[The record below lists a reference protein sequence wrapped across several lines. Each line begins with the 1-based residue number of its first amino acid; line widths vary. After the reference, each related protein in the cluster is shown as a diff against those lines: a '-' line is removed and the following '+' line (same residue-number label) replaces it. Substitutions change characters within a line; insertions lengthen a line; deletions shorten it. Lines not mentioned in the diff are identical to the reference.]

1 MKKYSYV
8 GKSAKRIDTASKA
21 CGEVLFTADLTLPR
35 MLVGKVLRSPHS
47 HARIVSID
55 TSKAEKLPGVK
66 AVVTGKDG
74 FGEKWG
80 VFRYTQDQAFMPTD
94 KVRYVGEEVAAVAAV
109 DEDTAL
115 AALDLIDVRYELLPP
130 VYTIEEAMAEGAPL
144 IHEDKP
150 GNLNIHV
157 NIDVG
162 DVEKG
167 FRDSYLI
174 VEDEFSAP
182 EDSYFQSE
190 PYAVVAQFDNNG
202 NLEIWMPNAG
212 PHLKAKPLSNC
223 LHMPLSK
230 VRVRKIAI
238 GGHFGGRSEIN
249 PADVVCAFL
258 AKKAKLPVKIVYTR
272 EENSVCT
279 RQGHGMKVKIK
290 TGVDKYGKVLAR
302 DITSYLDGGA
312 YSSTGPIAVSVPF
325 LCMEQAYRMDNV
337 RFNGYR
343 IFTNKPIRGM
353 IRIHGRAFGTGVDLQ
368 LDMIGEKLGID
379 PIEMR
384 LRNARQPGDTTP
396 TKSFVASCGLSETI
410 KITAEHSHFM
420 EKFNKLPPFHGIG
433 IGVNSVQTGFPMGIR
448 GGSQAFIKFTEDGT
462 VTVISGVVDNG
473 QGNDNMIVQITSE
486 ELGLPPEDIQLVTAD
501 TEVTPS
507 DPGSYSMCETFV
519 GGNAVRLA
527 AIDAKEQLFGVAAPM
542 LKADAKDLV
551 AKDRKIMVKDH
562 PEISISLGKAVRTAL
577 ARGQSISGQGSYWPK
592 VDPKREWVENP
603 YGQLCEAFSFG
614 ATIAEVKVDPETG
627 MVEVIEVWAAQDLG
641 MALNPK
647 VVEGQFEGGI
657 AMGGQGGMLTEYH
670 LWNKGRVLNPNQLE
684 YKVPLAADM
693 PKINC
698 YIVETID
705 PNGPYGAKE
714 SGMSVSMSAAQAY
727 CGAICNAIGVYIKE
741 YPITPDKILKALEE
755 KNKSDNNKK
764 QKK

>member
-1 MKKYSYV
+1 MEEYTSV
-8 GKSAKRIDTASKA
+8 GKSSKRVDTTAKAT
-21 CGEVLFTADLTLPR
+21 GEVLFTADLSLPR
-35 MLVGKVLRSPHS
+35 MLIGKVLRSPHP
-47 HARIVSID
+47 HARILHID
-55 TSKAEKLPGVK
+55 TSKAKKLPGVK
-66 AVVTGKDG
+66 AVVTGADT

-80 VFRYTQDQAFMPTD
+80 VFRYTQDQIFMPSER
-94 KVRYVGEEVAAVAAV
+94 VRYVGEEIAAVAAV

-115 AALDLIDVRYELLPP
+115 AALDLISVEYEMLPA
-130 VYTIEEAMAEGAPL
+130 VFTLEEAMAPGAPL

-150 GNLNIHV
+150 GNINIHV

-162 DVEKG
+162 DIEKG
-167 FRDSYLI
+167 FRESYLI
-174 VEDEFSAP
+174 MEDTFSAP

-190 PYAVVAQFDNNG
+190 PYAVVAQFDHSG
-202 NLEIWMPNAG
+202 SLEIWMPNAG

-238 GGHFGGRSEIN
+238 GGHFGGRSEIS
-249 PADVVCAFL
+249 PADMVCALL
-258 AKKAKLPVKIVYTR
+258 AKKAKRPVKIVYTR
-272 EENSVCT
+272 EENSICT
-279 RQGHGMKVKIK
+279 RQGHAMVATIK
-290 TGVDKYGKVLAR
+290 TGVDKDGKVLAR

-343 IFTNKPIRGM
+343 VFTNKPIRGM

-384 LRNARQPGDTTP
+384 LRNARQAGDYTP
-396 TKSFVASCGLSETI
+396 TKSFVASCGLTETI
-410 KITAEHSHFM
+410 LETAEHSHFK
-420 EKFNKLPPFHGIG
+420 ERFKHLPPFHGIG

-473 QGNDNMIVQITSE
+473 QGNDNMLSQITSE
-486 ELGLPPEDIQLVTAD
+486 ELGLRPDDIQLITAD
-501 TEVTPS
+501 TEVTPT
-507 DPGSYSMCETFV
+507 DPGSYSMCETFI

-527 AIDAKEQLFGVAAPM
+527 AIDAKRQLFEVAAPL
-542 LKADAKDLV
+542 LKAGVDELQAKDN
-551 AKDRKIMVKDH
+551 KIMVKGA
-562 PEISISLGKAVRTAL
+562 PERSMSIGKVVRTAL
-577 ARGQSISGQGSYWPK
+577 SRGQSISGQGAYWPK

-603 YGQLCEAFSFG
+603 FGQLCEAFSFG

-627 MVEVIEVWAAQDLG
+627 LVEVVEIWAAQDVG
-641 MALNPK
+641 FTINPK
-647 VVEGQFEGGI
+647 AVEGQFQGGI

-670 LWNKGRVLNPNQLE
+670 LWNQGRVLNPSQLE

-693 PKINC
+693 PKINT
-698 YIVETID
+698 YIIETID

-755 KNKSDNNKK
+755 KNKRGK
-764 QKK
+764 

>member
-1 MKKYSYV
+1 
-8 GKSAKRIDTASKA
+8 
-21 CGEVLFTADLTLPR
+21 
-35 MLVGKVLRSPHS
+35 
-47 HARIVSID
+47 
-55 TSKAEKLPGVK
+55 
-66 AVVTGKDG
+66 
-74 FGEKWG
+74 
-80 VFRYTQDQAFMPTD
+80 
-94 KVRYVGEEVAAVAAV
+94 
-109 DEDTAL
+109 
-115 AALDLIDVRYELLPP
+115 
-130 VYTIEEAMAEGAPL
+130 
-144 IHEDKP
+144 
-150 GNLNIHV
+150 
-157 NIDVG
+157 
-162 DVEKG
+162 
-167 FRDSYLI
+167 
-174 VEDEFSAP
+174 
-182 EDSYFQSE
+182 
-190 PYAVVAQFDNNG
+190 
-202 NLEIWMPNAG
+202 
-212 PHLKAKPLSNC
+212 
-223 LHMPLSK
+223 
-230 VRVRKIAI
+230 
-238 GGHFGGRSEIN
+238 
-249 PADVVCAFL
+249 
-258 AKKAKLPVKIVYTR
+258 
-272 EENSVCT
+272 
-279 RQGHGMKVKIK
+279 
-290 TGVDKYGKVLAR
+290 
-302 DITSYLDGGA
+302 
-312 YSSTGPIAVSVPF
+312 
-325 LCMEQAYRMDNV
+325 
-337 RFNGYR
+337 
-343 IFTNKPIRGM
+343 
-353 IRIHGRAFGTGVDLQ
+353 
-368 LDMIGEKLGID
+368 
-379 PIEMR
+379 
-384 LRNARQPGDTTP
+384 
-396 TKSFVASCGLSETI
+396 
-410 KITAEHSHFM
+410 
-420 EKFNKLPPFHGIG
+420 
-433 IGVNSVQTGFPMGIR
+433 MGIR

-473 QGNDNMIVQITSE
+473 QGNDNMLVQITSE

-527 AIDAKEQLFGVAAPM
+527 ALDAKEQLFGIAAPM
-542 LKADAKDLV
+542 LKADVKDLV
-551 AKDRKIMVKDH
+551 AKDRKIMVKDR

-577 ARGQSISGQGSYWPK
+577 SRGQSISGQGSYWPK

-614 ATIAEVKVDPETG
+614 TTIAEVKVDPETG

-764 QKK
+764 EKK

>member
-1 MKKYSYV
+1 MVEYTSI
-8 GKSAKRIDTASKA
+8 GKSDKRVDTTAKAT
-21 CGEVLFTADLTLPR
+21 GEALFTADLSLPR
-35 MLVGKVLRSPHS
+35 MLVGKVLRSPHP
-47 HARIVSID
+47 HAKILSID
-55 TSKAEKLPGVK
+55 TSRAEKLPGVK
-66 AVVTGKDG
+66 AVVTGKDT

-80 VFRYTQDQAFMPTD
+80 VFRYTQDQIFLPAD
-94 KVRYVGEEVAAVAAV
+94 RVRYVGEEVAAVAAI
-109 DEDTAL
+109 DEETAL
-115 AALDLIDVRYELLPP
+115 QALDLINLEYEILPA
-130 VYTIEEAMAEGAPL
+130 VFTVEEAMAKGAPL
-144 IHEDKP
+144 IHDDKP
-150 GNLNIHV
+150 GNINIHV
-157 NIDVG
+157 HIDVG
-162 DVEKG
+162 DIEKG
-167 FRDSYLI
+167 FKESYYI
-174 VEDEFSAP
+174 REDEFSAP

-190 PYAVVAQFDNNG
+190 PYAVLAQFDQSG

-249 PADVVCAFL
+249 PADVVCSLL
-258 AKKAKLPVKIVYTR
+258 AKKSRLPVKIVYTR
-272 EENSVCT
+272 EENSTCT
-279 RQGHGMKVKIK
+279 RQGHAMTTTIK
-290 TGVDKYGKVLAR
+290 TGVDKNGRVLAR
-302 DITSYLDGGA
+302 DIVSYLNGGA

-343 IFTNKPIRGM
+343 VFTNKPIRGM
-353 IRIHGRAFGTGVDLQ
+353 IRIHGRAFGAGVDLQ
-368 LDMIGEKLGID
+368 LDMIGEHLKID

-384 LRNARQPGDTTP
+384 LRNARQQGDFTP
-396 TKSFVASCGLSETI
+396 TKSFVASCGLEETI
-410 KITAEHSHFM
+410 RKTATESHFK
-420 EKFNKLPPFHGIG
+420 EKFGKLPPFHGIG

-462 VTVISGVVDNG
+462 VTVITGIVDNG
-473 QGNDNMIVQITSE
+473 QGNDNMIIQITAE
-486 ELGLPPEDIQLVTAD
+486 ELGLAPEDIQLVTAD

-527 AIDAKEQLFGVAAPM
+527 AEDAKKQLFEIAAPM
-542 LKADAKDLV
+542 LKADIKDLETRN
-551 AKDRKIMVKDH
+551 RKIMVKGD
-562 PEISISLGKAVRTAL
+562 PERNMSVAKAVRIAL
-577 ARGQSISGQGSYWPK
+577 SRGQSISGQGAYWPK

-603 YGQLCEAFSFG
+603 YGQLSEAFSFG

-627 MVEVIEVWAAQDLG
+627 FVEVLEIWAAQDVG
-641 MALNPK
+641 FTINPK

-670 LWNKGRVLNPNQLE
+670 LWNKGRVLNPTQLE
-684 YKVPLAADM
+684 YKVPLAGDM
-693 PKINC
+693 PKIHN
-698 YIVETID
+698 YIIETID

-714 SGMSVSMSAAQAY
+714 SGMSVAMSVAQAY
-727 CGAICNAIGVYIKE
+727 CGAICNAIGVPIYE

-755 KNKSDNNKK
+755 KKK
-764 QKK
+764 KEK